1 MTLTDADRADR
12 YGWTAHTLGRADL
25 RDIHWH
31 YRDVIRRAMTWKD
44 HDMTDDFGHIE
55 ADDELLIEETGDA
68 TTDEIR
74 GNFTDNTDDDEGGE
88 HVDASA

>member
-1 MTLTDADRADR
+1 MTHSASDRADMD
-12 YGWTAHTLGRADL
+12 GWTAHTLGRADL

-31 YRDVIRRAMTWKD
+31 YRDVIRRYLARKD
-44 HDMTDDFGHIE
+44 HDMTDDFTPIE

-74 GNFTDNTDDDEGGE
+74 GNFTDNTDDEGGD